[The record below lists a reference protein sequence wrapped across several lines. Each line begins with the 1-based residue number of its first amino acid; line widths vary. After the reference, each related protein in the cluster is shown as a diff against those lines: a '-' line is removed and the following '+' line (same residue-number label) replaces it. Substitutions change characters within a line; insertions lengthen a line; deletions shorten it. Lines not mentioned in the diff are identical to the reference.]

1 MFLTP
6 PDIISQTLLA
16 LPMWLLFEV
25 GIFFSRQ
32 MLKRK
37 ANASRVR
44 DEIYEAKENKES
56 SQSSAAS
63 SKRPASLPSTPDSDE
78 LGP

>member
-1 MFLTP
+1 
-6 PDIISQTLLA
+6 
-16 LPMWLLFEV
+16 MWLLFEV

-37 ANASRVR
+37 ANASQAI
-44 DEIYEAKENKES
+44 DEIYEAKENTES
-56 SQSSAAS
+56 SEGSAVS